1 MVNLPTRTP
10 LSFVYFGAA
19 GVAAY
24 FASDVEA
31 LRWLAFAAS
40 AMFVARG
47 PLLYVRDFIT
57 GSLDDIR
64 GDLGKLL
71 GVIVLVTIGGE
82 WVAYGFACY
91 WMLVFVAAL

>member
-1 MVNLPTRTP
+1 MINLPTRTP

-47 PLLYVRDFIT
+47 PLLYVRDFIVEF
-57 GSLDDIR
+57 LDEIG
-64 GDLGKLL
+64 GDLEKLL
-71 GVIVLVTIGGE
+71 AVIVLVTIGGE
-82 WVAYGFACY
+82 WVAYGLACY
-91 WMLVFVAAL
+91 WMLVFIAAL